1 MQSDIIQFVPIGRVR
16 SPVKARHSQSFRE
29 VESEIVIRDDLIDAL
44 QGLDGFSHLEVI
56 FYLHLEQGAGAGWAA
71 RVHPMGFS
79 ELPEV
84 GLFATRSPHRPN
96 RLGLTLC
103 RLLEVRGNV
112 IRTRGLDALD
122 GSPVLD
128 IKAAWKDRFLESAEM
143 RFPGWTETALALWER
158 FRQ

>member
-1 MQSDIIQFVPIGRVR
+1 MQSDLVQFVPIGRVN
-16 SPVKARHSQSFRE
+16 SPVKVRRLESFRE
-29 VESEIVIRDDLIDAL
+29 VESEIVIREDLVEAL
-44 QGLDGFSHLEVI
+44 EGLDGFSHLEVI
-56 FYLHLEQGAGAGWAA
+56 YYMHLGEPDESWSA
-71 RVHPMGFS
+71 RVHPMGFAQ
-79 ELPEV
+79 LPEV

-128 IKAAWKDRFLESAEM
+128 IKAAWKDRYLESAEM
-143 RFPGWTETALALWER
+143 RFPRWTETAMELWER
-158 FRQ
+158 FRR